1 MSTRLVRGT
10 AKSLK
15 LRTQPVAT
23 PDTDSGKR
31 LTLGQYAASHGESWD
46 KDWQFVEGPDG
57 SGWASAQYLE
67 PAEAAFP
74 PPLIKPGWPRVP
86 NGKAE
91 IIALF
96 GEPCKPICESGRVTM
111 PASLPLSWAPTQRVT
126 RFACHELLVPV
137 FTSVFAE
144 IHRRGFWGLLE
155 DFGGCYN
162 CREQRG
168 RTVKSSTHSWG
179 IGIDLNTL
187 QNPLGRKPKMPA
199 EITAIFKE
207 HGFVW
212 GGTWSRPDGM
222 HYQYATGY

>member
-1 MSTRLVRGT
+1 M
-10 AKSLK
+10 
-15 LRTQPVAT
+15 
-23 PDTDSGKR
+23 
-31 LTLGQYAASHGESWD
+31 
-46 KDWQFVEGPDG
+46 
-57 SGWASAQYLE
+57 
-67 PAEAAFP
+67 
-74 PPLIKPGWPRVP
+74 
-86 NGKAE
+86 
-91 IIALF
+91 
-96 GEPCKPICESGRVTM
+96 
-111 PASLPLSWAPTQRVT
+111 
-126 RFACHELLVPV
+126 
-137 FTSVFAE
+137 
-144 IHRRGFWGLLE
+144 LE